1 MTFNA
6 ASTYPVCYFPT
17 KCRSHKMDVYDGPVL
32 RKPRHSERGE
42 CQIRV
47 STNGPNT
54 ALKRNTLE
62 CARCELILEDK
73 MMTCES
79 SQASFSEY
87 NATLSDT
94 TN

>member
-1 MTFNA
+1 MMARWSVNLVTQSVEDAKFA
-6 ASTYPVCYFPT
+6 Y
-17 KCRSHKMDVYDGPVL
+17 
-32 RKPRHSERGE
+32 
-42 CQIRV
+42 QQ
-47 STNGPNT
+47 NGPNT

-87 NATLSDT
+87 NTDSLRYY
-94 TN
+94 

>member
-1 MTFNA
+1 MMARWSVNLVTQSVEDA
-6 ASTYPVCYFPT
+6 KLAY
-17 KCRSHKMDVYDGPVL
+17 
-32 RKPRHSERGE
+32 
-42 CQIRV
+42 QQ
-47 STNGPNT
+47 NGPNT

-87 NATLSDT
+87 NAPLSDT
-94 TN
+94 TNWVFIMPAVID